1 MVHPVGV
8 TGRDFVGKEFYV
20 QHINDELRR
29 ITARLQAVPEPFEHA
44 GLYAAQQALSWAA
57 QPDAF
62 KAPYDLIVGSAAG
75 TKGCCTDKSQPAFS
89 GTDVSIRGVQQQR

>member
-1 MVHPVGV
+1 M
-8 TGRDFVGKEFYV
+8 
-20 QHINDELRR
+20 QHIDDELSR
-29 ITARLQAVPEPFEHA
+29 IGARLAAFPDPFEHA

-62 KAPYDLIVGSAAG
+62 KAPYDLIVGSVAG
-75 TKGCCTDKSQPAFS
+75 AKGCCTDKSQPAFS